1 MFCLSIVLY
10 EFIVFMIKLSLELD
24 KLLLYVYW
32 FYEKGL
38 SLYFYF
44 FVIVDSFFVKWVNVN
59 FGNID
64 NNFLSVYS
72 NLSFWGF
79 FCFN

>member
-64 NNFLSVYS
+64 NNYLYS
-72 NLSFWGF
+72 KLSFWGF

>member
-64 NNFLSVYS
+64 NNFLYS

>member
-1 MFCLSIVLY
+1 MFID
-10 EFIVFMIKLSLELD
+10 FIK
-24 KLLLYVYW
+24 
-32 FYEKGL
+32 KGF

-64 NNFLSVYS
+64 NNYLYS
-72 NLSFWGF
+72 KLSFWGF